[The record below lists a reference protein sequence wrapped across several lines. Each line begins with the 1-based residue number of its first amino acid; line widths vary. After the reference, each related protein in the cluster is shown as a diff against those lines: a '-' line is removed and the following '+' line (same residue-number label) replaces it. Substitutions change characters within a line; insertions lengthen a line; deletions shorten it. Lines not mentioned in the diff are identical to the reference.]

1 MAMNTVFLHLSEEA
15 IKRLNKL

>member
-15 IKRLNKL
+15 IKRLNK